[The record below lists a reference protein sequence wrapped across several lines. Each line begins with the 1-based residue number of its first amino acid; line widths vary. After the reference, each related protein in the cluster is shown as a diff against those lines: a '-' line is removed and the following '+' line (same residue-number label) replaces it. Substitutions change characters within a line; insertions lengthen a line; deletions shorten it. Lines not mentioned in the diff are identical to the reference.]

1 MLEASKMP
9 SLPIIATE
17 ETFQIDE
24 SYGDFTDKGYQFRQL
39 VIYALATASDFHG
52 FEREDSKVT
61 Q

>member
-1 MLEASKMP
+1 MP